1 MVTTRGTVKRLGS
14 CPCVP
19 QLIGEGFD
27 RRLGHAFRVW
37 TDRIGTWWPPDHTA
51 TGQADLIVLEGGVGG
66 RIYER
71 TSDGVEHDWGEVTVS
86 EPSAR
91 LVYLWHLGRDR
102 ADAAEVEIRFI
113 SQGVTAVRTE
123 IEHRGWERLGGAAG
137 EWRERNRVGWQT
149 LLPHYLAEIEKT
161 SQP

>member
-1 MVTTRGTVKRLGS
+1 VKRLGS

-51 TGQADLIVLEGGVGG
+51 TGQADLIVLEGGVGA

-71 TSDGVEHDWGEVTVS
+71 TSDGVEHDW
-86 EPSAR
+86 AR
-91 LVYLWHLGRDR
+91 
-102 ADAAEVEIRFI
+102 
-113 SQGVTAVRTE
+113 
-123 IEHRGWERLGGAAG
+123 
-137 EWRERNRVGWQT
+137 
-149 LLPHYLAEIEKT
+149 
-161 SQP
+161 